1 MRRSLTRLGAI
12 LVALGAG
19 APSLWAHPST
29 NPHVH
34 PGEVAGLVI
43 VSFLVVGIL
52 GLAGKRER

>member
-1 MRRSLTRLGAI
+1 MRFLTRLGI
-12 LVALGAG
+12 VFVALAAD

-29 NPHVH
+29 SPHVH
-34 PGEVAGLVI
+34 PGEIAGLVI